1 MKTIIITDSCSDL
14 PLEYVEENN
23 VHVLGFNVF
32 FKGKNFQDDL
42 GKTLK
47 YKDFYEGV
55 RSGDMPSTS
64 QINVQSYLDTFRDY
78 VLNGYSIIYLGFSSA
93 PCGSINSSY

>member
-14 PLEYVEENN
+14 PLKYIEENN
-23 VHVLGFNVF
+23 LHVLGLNVF
-32 FKGKNFQDDL
+32 FKGQDYQDDL

-64 QINVQSYLDTFRDY
+64 QINVQTYLDAFRDY
-78 VLNGYSIIYLGFSSA
+78 VSNDCSIIYLFGCVKIMYQNF
-93 PCGSINSSY
+93 N